1 MYFATLFNRDNKSL
15 LDSRVNRKTKQ
26 QIAEDK
32 LKQRAE
38 NIQNGSYEEL
48 LKRKKIQLNT
58 HNIKPN

>member
-1 MYFATLFNRDNKSL
+1 MYFATLFNRNNKSL
-15 LDSRVNRKTKQ
+15 LNSRVNRKTKQ

-48 LKRKKIQLNT
+48 LKRKKEILKNEK
-58 HNIKPN
+58 N